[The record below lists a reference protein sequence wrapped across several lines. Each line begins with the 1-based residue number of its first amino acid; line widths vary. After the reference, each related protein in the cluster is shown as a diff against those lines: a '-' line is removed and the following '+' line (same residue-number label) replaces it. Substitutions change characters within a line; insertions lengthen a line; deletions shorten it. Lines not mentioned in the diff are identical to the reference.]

1 MSAPTAALVIVGQE
15 LLSGKVED
23 ENISFLTRELFQLGV
38 EVKRILIVADV
49 EEEIVEAVRWVYQRH
64 DVVFTTGG
72 LGPTHDD
79 VTIMAVAA
87 ALERKM
93 VHSAGLERLLET
105 RYGLTEGPERMRL
118 SRIPEG
124 SELFYPETGRFPQLK
139 VGNVYLF
146 PGVPALV
153 KSKFAAIADRFRSDP
168 IFSEAIELDRTELE
182 IVGPLTAAV
191 DAYPGVRFGS
201 YPKYEKGQESV
212 KLTLDSQD
220 RGALDDALALLK
232 RLLRV

>member
-15 LLSGKVED
+15 LLSGKVQD
-23 ENISFLTRELFQLGV
+23 ENIGFLTRELFRLGV
-38 EVKRILIVADV
+38 EVKRILLVADV

-79 VTIMAVAA
+79 VTMTAVAT
-87 ALERKM
+87 ALDRQM
-93 VHSAGLERLLET
+93 VHSVGLERLLET
-105 RYGLTEGPERMRL
+105 KYGLAEGPERMRL

-146 PGVPALV
+146 PGVPSLV
-153 KSKFAAIADRFRSDP
+153 RTKFAAIADRFQSDP
-168 IFSEAIELDRTELE
+168 IHSEAIDLERTELE
-182 IVGPLTAAV
+182 IVGPLSAAV
-191 DAYPGVRFGS
+191 EAYPAVRFGS
-201 YPKYEKGQESV
+201 YPRYEKGQESV
-212 KLTLDSQD
+212 KLTLDSSD
-220 RGALDDALALLK
+220 RDTLNEALALLK
-232 RLLRV
+232 RLLGV